1 MRHLYQV
8 ALVASFI
15 ILHAWG
21 AVGRGLSE
29 ANTSHAL
36 LATAPP
42 ADKTSVNQKK
52 AGCSVTLASS
62 KPGHATV
69 GNRLAVTASAT
80 GCGVTPIF
88 KFSVTNVDGSTY
100 TMRRDYS
107 QTKYF
112 EWAPMV
118 EGAYGIKVEVKDAYS
133 TPDNHATVGQM
144 ASYDVQPVTTRAAP
158 CAIPGADSEPPDNGH
173 EQGLERWTGKFPTPI
188 LSDTPHPLV

>member
-80 GCGVTPIF
+80 GCGVNPIF

-100 TMRRDYS
+100 TMTRCGAITRRRNTS
-107 QTKYF
+107 
-112 EWAPMV
+112 
-118 EGAYGIKVEVKDAYS
+118 
-133 TPDNHATVGQM
+133 
-144 ASYDVQPVTTRAAP
+144 
-158 CAIPGADSEPPDNGH
+158 NG
-173 EQGLERWTGKFPTPI
+173 LPWWRERTESG
-188 LSDTPHPLV
+188 SR